1 MMLDFKNA
9 DYKVEIHSNKKQ
21 KINFVLDTNT
31 IGYALEKYEM
41 DNNETLEISLHN
53 GETKISKSGNIIDPI
68 VIIDGVVQ
76 EQKQTTIY
84 FVDNTQE
91 GWIANDS
98 SVIELVD
105 NTFGHER
112 YIMTTKDN
120 KVWSVKVPTSAYN
133 ITFNRYNP
141 DKSILWNSWS
151 AGGRDGKVT
160 YIAEGNSNGRWME

>member
-76 EQKQTTIY
+76 EQKQTTI
-84 FVDNTQE
+84 TL
-91 GWIANDS
+91 WI
-98 SVIELVD
+98 IP
-105 NTFGHER
+105 
-112 YIMTTKDN
+112 K
-120 KVWSVKVPTSAYN
+120 
-133 ITFNRYNP
+133 
-141 DKSILWNSWS
+141 
-151 AGGRDGKVT
+151 RDGLPM
-160 YIAEGNSNGRWME
+160 IHLLLNL